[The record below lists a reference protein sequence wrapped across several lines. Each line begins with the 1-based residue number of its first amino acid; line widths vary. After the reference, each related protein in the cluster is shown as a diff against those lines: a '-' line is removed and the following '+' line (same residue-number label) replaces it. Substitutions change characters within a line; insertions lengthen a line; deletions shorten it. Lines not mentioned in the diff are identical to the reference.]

1 VKILPTG
8 PVSRKGRC
16 NVASVGTYH
25 AVTHGTGC
33 STAIGVCRNAAGNSS
48 TMKGPE
54 GLACE
59 VFRRR
64 RYTGKSLRE
73 WIPGSCTFVPGNQL
87 PQWQLETAIRLAADT
102 YFRKAAGNTAY
113 RRDLKIDV

>member
-1 VKILPTG
+1 
-8 PVSRKGRC
+8 
-16 NVASVGTYH
+16 
-25 AVTHGTGC
+25 
-33 STAIGVCRNAAGNSS
+33 
-48 TMKGPE
+48 MKGPK

-73 WIPGSCTFVPGNQL
+73 WIPGPCTFLPGNQL
-87 PQWQLETAIRLAADT
+87 PKWQLETAVRLAADT
-102 YFRKAAGNTAY
+102 YFRKAAGNTVY